1 MKGNGE
7 ALISIV
13 SYRFN
18 YNTAIEKSPPFPI
31 CNEKNELYVDS
42 SRHANIYIYIAM
54 GLAKK
59 KRKQRT

>member
-1 MKGNGE
+1 MSNAMKGNGE

-42 SRHANIYIYIAM
+42 SRHANIYI
-54 GLAKK
+54 
-59 KRKQRT
+59 